1 MADTWHTPDVSENT
15 VLPLSAE
22 SELLARREA
31 ALRSVGYRVLSMM
44 SEVHVRFEI
53 EMGQCGVLLLCYTI
67 HQSIHSDLAQL
78 FTQRCQ
84 SGVIAFVM
92 HPKTREPSPHAH
104 VCFLDSD
111 FPHKLH
117 LIKGARTRQK
127 SA

>member
-1 MADTWHTPDVSENT
+1 MNKHPTAIDENT
-15 VLPLSAE
+15 VLSLSAD

-31 ALRSVGYRVLSMM
+31 ALRSVGYQVLSLL

-78 FTQRCQ
+78 FTQSCPA
-84 SGVIAFVM
+84 GIIAFVM
-92 HPKTREPSPHAH
+92 HPRTREASPHAH

-117 LIKGARTRQK
+117 LIKAARAKRRK